1 MTMKNL
7 KADERALVP
16 LLIGVAA
23 IGGLLFGGSY
33 LLTGEDPITAFKDLT
48 ILLTVGCLLFIL
60 GIYLLSGRL
69 LLIPPHISLVAGLGC
84 VIGGPVLMWTGWPL

>member
-1 MTMKNL
+1 MKNL

-33 LLTGEDPITAFKDLT
+33 LLTGEDPVTAFKDMT
-48 ILLTVGCLLFIL
+48 IVLTVGCLMFVL
-60 GIYLLSGRL
+60 GVYLLSGRL
-69 LLIPPHISLVAGLGC
+69 ALIPPQAALVGGLVC
-84 VIGGPVLMWTGWPL
+84 VIGGPVLIWQGWPL